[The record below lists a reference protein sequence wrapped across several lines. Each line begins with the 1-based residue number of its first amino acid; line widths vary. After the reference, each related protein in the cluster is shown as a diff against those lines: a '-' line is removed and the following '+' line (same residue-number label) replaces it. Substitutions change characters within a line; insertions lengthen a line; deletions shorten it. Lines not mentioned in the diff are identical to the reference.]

1 MSHHRDTQLIHAG
14 TPPFSQGHG
23 PVNVPV
29 VRTSTVRFENTDAY
43 DDIRARH
50 ARGERVSSYG
60 RQGMDTHR
68 ALEDAIAAL
77 EGGNRTFLAPSGLAA
92 ISLTFL
98 ALLSPGDHA
107 LVADSVYAPVRRLEQ
122 TLLRRLGI
130 EVSYFS
136 PSQHDVDA
144 LIRPNTRLLYL
155 ESPSSLLYEVLDLPR
170 LSQIA
175 HRHWGG
181 GCRRLVPGRPVT
193 CCVPLALGVDVS
205 ILASTKYISGHS
217 EPDAGR
223 GGWSGMKRWR
233 TGLPW
238 PIPTIASDWPS
249 ARTMPTLALARHPH
263 AGGTA
268 GAASCATRWRWRGS
282 WKRMRRWGVGL
293 LLRPCRQTPVMRSGG
308 GISGANGLVSFALP
322 GADAAA
328 ARKLVDS
335 LRLFGLGASGAGM
348 KALVQV
354 AAPERLATHS
364 YWRGTEPVI
373 CLHIGLEA
381 SEDLIADLEQ
391 GLELALRAALP
402 QRRGGM
408 SLAASTL
415 RAVTRSRGH
424 SVIRGEAVQKRSGTG
439 TSPLRKS
446 QCHRCAGFQ

>member
-14 TPPFSQGHG
+14 TPPFVQGHG

-29 VRTSTVRFENTDAY
+29 VRTSTVRFENSDAY

-68 ALEDAIAAL
+68 ALEDAIAGL

-107 LVADSVYAPVRRLEQ
+107 LVVDSVYAPVRRLEQ

-136 PSQHDVDA
+136 PSQDDVQA

-170 LSQIA
+170 LAQIA
-175 HRHWGG
+175 HRHGVVVATDNTWASGHV
-181 GCRRLVPGRPVT
+181 LQ
-193 CCVPLALGVDVS
+193 PLALGVDVS

-217 EPDAGR
+217 DLMQGAVVVKDDGLARRIADAYDGFGLAISADDAYLALR
-223 GGWSGMKRWR
+223 GIR
-233 TGLPW
+233 
-238 PIPTIASDWPS
+238 
-249 ARTMPTLALARHPH
+249 TLAVRLAQHQRNALAVAQFLEAHEAVGRVFYPALPSDPGH
-263 AGGTA
+263 AL
-268 GAASCATRWRWRGS
+268 W
-282 WKRMRRWGVGL
+282 
-293 LLRPCRQTPVMRSGG
+293 LRDF
-308 GISGANGLVSFALP
+308 SGANGLVSFSLP
-322 GADAAA
+322 TADVAA

-335 LRLFGLGASGAGM
+335 LSLFGLGASWGGYES
-348 KALVQV
+348 LVQV
-354 AAPERLATHS
+354 AAPERLAQHS

-373 CLHIGLEA
+373 RLHIGLEA
-381 SEDLIADLEQ
+381 PEDLIADLAQ
-391 GLELALRAALP
+391 GLAATVQASVP
-402 QRRGGM
+402 QRR
-408 SLAASTL
+408 AA
-415 RAVTRSRGH
+415 A
-424 SVIRGEAVQKRSGTG
+424 
-439 TSPLRKS
+439 
-446 QCHRCAGFQ
+446 

>member
-175 HRHWGG
+175 HRHGVVVAADNTWASGHV
-181 GCRRLVPGRPVT
+181 LQ
-193 CCVPLALGVDVS
+193 PLALGVDVS

-217 EPDAGR
+217 DLMQGAVVVRDEALAHRIADTHDSFGLAIGADDAYLALR
-223 GGWSGMKRWR
+223 GIR
-233 TGLPW
+233 
-238 PIPTIASDWPS
+238 
-249 ARTMPTLALARHPH
+249 TLAVRLAQHHRNALAVARFLEAHEAVGRVFYPALPSDPGH
-263 AGGTA
+263 AL
-268 GAASCATRWRWRGS
+268 WRRDF
-282 WKRMRRWGVGL
+282 
-293 LLRPCRQTPVMRSGG
+293 
-308 GISGANGLVSFALP
+308 SGANGLVSFALP

-335 LRLFGLGASGAGM
+335 LRLFGLGASWGGYES
-348 KALVQV
+348 LVQV
-354 AAPERLATHS
+354 AAPGRLATHS

-373 CLHIGLEA
+373 RLHIGLEA

-402 QRRGGM
+402 QRR
-408 SLAASTL
+408 AA
-415 RAVTRSRGH
+415 A
-424 SVIRGEAVQKRSGTG
+424 
-439 TSPLRKS
+439 
-446 QCHRCAGFQ
+446 

>member
-14 TPPFSQGHG
+14 TPPFVQGHG

-29 VRTSTVRFENTDAY
+29 VRTSTVRFENSDAY

-68 ALEDAIAAL
+68 ALEDAIAGL

-107 LVADSVYAPVRRLEQ
+107 LVVDSVYAPVRRLEQ

-136 PSQHDVDA
+136 PSEDDVQA

-170 LSQIA
+170 LAQIA
-175 HRHWGG
+175 HRHGVVVATDNTWASGHV
-181 GCRRLVPGRPVT
+181 LQ
-193 CCVPLALGVDVS
+193 PLALGVDIS

-217 EPDAGR
+217 DLMQGAVVVKDAGLARRIADAYDGFGLAISADDAYLALR
-223 GGWSGMKRWR
+223 GIR
-233 TGLPW
+233 
-238 PIPTIASDWPS
+238 
-249 ARTMPTLALARHPH
+249 TLAVRLAQHQRNALAVAQFLEAHEAVGRVFYPALPSDPGH
-263 AGGTA
+263 AL
-268 GAASCATRWRWRGS
+268 W
-282 WKRMRRWGVGL
+282 
-293 LLRPCRQTPVMRSGG
+293 LRDF
-308 GISGANGLVSFALP
+308 SGANGLVSFSLP
-322 GADAAA
+322 TADEAA

-335 LRLFGLGASGAGM
+335 LSLFGLGASWGGYES
-348 KALVQV
+348 LVQV
-354 AAPERLATHS
+354 AAPERLAQHS

-373 CLHIGLEA
+373 RLHIGLEA
-381 SEDLIADLEQ
+381 PEDLIADLAQ
-391 GLELALRAALP
+391 GLAATVPASAP
-402 QRRGGM
+402 QRR
-408 SLAASTL
+408 AA
-415 RAVTRSRGH
+415 A
-424 SVIRGEAVQKRSGTG
+424 
-439 TSPLRKS
+439 
-446 QCHRCAGFQ
+446 